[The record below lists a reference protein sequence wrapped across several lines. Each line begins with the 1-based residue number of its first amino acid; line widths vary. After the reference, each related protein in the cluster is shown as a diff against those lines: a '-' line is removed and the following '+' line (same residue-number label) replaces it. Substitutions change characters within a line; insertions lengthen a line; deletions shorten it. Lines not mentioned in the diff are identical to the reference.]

1 MHEVYLTIH
10 FLILLL
16 YDMKV
21 VQSCLTLCDHGI
33 LQVKHCSGQPFP
45 SPGDL
50 PKPGIEPR
58 SPTLKA
64 DSLPAEPQGK
74 HKNTGVSSLSL
85 LQEIFLTQDQ
95 KQVSH
100 IAGRFYTSRATR
112 KALLSC
118 IKMYLYNKYINN
130 KTTNS
135 IKANE

>member
-58 SPTLKA
+58 SPALQA

-74 HKNTGVSSLSL
+74 PHQHPEPTNSCPSCRWCHPTISSSLIPISPSPPTFSL
-85 LQEIFLTQDQ
+85 SQHQDLF
-95 KQVSH
+95 KWVDSLHQV
-100 IAGRFYTSRATR
+100 AKVLKFQ
-112 KALLSC
+112 L
-118 IKMYLYNKYINN
+118 
-130 KTTNS
+130 
-135 IKANE
+135 